1 MPARNVPL
9 KLIAAI
15 GAGLLIIGLALFL
28 HSLGSGGGFF
38 AVSLLLIGAGFVVI
52 SIVVAIVR
60 ALKPDHQ
67 RPPE

>member
-1 MPARNVPL
+1 
-9 KLIAAI
+9 
-15 GAGLLIIGLALFL
+15 LLILGLALFL

-38 AVSLLLIGAGFVVI
+38 AVSLLLIGATVVVI

>member
-1 MPARNVPL
+1 MPGRNVPL

-15 GAGLLIIGLALFL
+15 GAGLLILGSALFL

-38 AVSLLLIGAGFVVI
+38 AVSLLLAGAASVVTT
-52 SIVVAIVR
+52 IVAAIIR
-60 ALKPDHQ
+60 ALKPDHR